1 MKKIKFRSIVNIVSL
16 VTTLIVNYGAN
27 IVELNGYTAG
37 EVSDS
42 VPTLFTPAGYV
53 FAIWGLIYTWI
64 IAYNVYQVLPKQQ
77 EAAFQERIGW
87 LFVISN
93 LLNSAWVF
101 TWHYRLFPLS
111 WLLIVGIFG
120 TLLTIYLRLG
130 VGEREVSPSEKWLV
144 HTPFSIYLAWL
155 SVATIANTA
164 IALYDLGWNG
174 AGLVEQ
180 LATVL
185 VIVVGGALGVTMTLR
200 RHEIAYPLVIVWA
213 FVGIVVSQSGIA
225 LVQWAAGLTAL
236 VVAGTLFIAR
246 VFTPSQV

>member
-1 MKKIKFRSIVNIVSL
+1 MKKIRFRSIANVVSL
-16 VTTLIVNYGAN
+16 VITLLINYGAN

-37 EVSDS
+37 QVSDS

-53 FAIWGLIYTWI
+53 FSIWGLIYGWI
-64 IAYNVYQVLPKQQ
+64 IVYNVYQVLPKQQ

-111 WLLIVGIFG
+111 LLLIVSIFG
-120 TLLTIYLRLG
+120 TLLAIYLRLG
-130 VGEREVSPSEKWLV
+130 VGKREVSPSEKWLV

-164 IALYDLGWNG
+164 IVLYDLGWNG
-174 AGLVEQ
+174 TGLVEQ

-185 VIVVGGALGVTMTLR
+185 VIVVGGALGVAMTLR
-200 RHEIAYPLVIVWA
+200 RQEIAYPLVIVWA
-213 FVGIVVSQSGIA
+213 FVGIIVSQAGIA

-236 VVAGTLFIAR
+236 VVAITLFTSR
-246 VFTPSQV
+246 VFLRKQ